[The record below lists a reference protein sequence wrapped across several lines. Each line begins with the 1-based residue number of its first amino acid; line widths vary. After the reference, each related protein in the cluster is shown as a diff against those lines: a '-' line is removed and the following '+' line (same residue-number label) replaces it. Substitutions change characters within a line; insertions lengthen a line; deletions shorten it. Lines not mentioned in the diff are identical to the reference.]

1 MRYMLKFLSILYICF
16 FVIACNEK
24 EVVIDKD
31 DKSITFYEFN
41 SIYKKINLSNDGF
54 VESIQTFKNNKLD
67 SEWIA
72 DNSNLQ
78 TANEFYG
85 NGQIKVKGYLK
96 NNKKHGLWSYFDRNG
111 HLIIDR
117 YFSYDKPTS
126 IWIWYD
132 HYNHKNVEK
141 YELYEDLRD
150 DGRLT
155 RYFQSSNIKEIKSY
169 TNNQLNGEYFLYH
182 DNKENIINIRGNYL
196 LGTKV
201 GNWEL
206 FDRNGKLTNHFE

>member
-1 MRYMLKFLSILYICF
+1 MRYMLKFLSILYLCF
-16 FVIACNEK
+16 FTMGCNKQEVI
-24 EVVIDKD
+24 IDKD
-31 DKSITFYEFN
+31 NKSITFYEFN
-41 SIYKKINLSNDGF
+41 SIYKKINLSDEGF
-54 VESIQTFKNNKLD
+54 VESIQTFKNNQLD

-72 DNSNLQ
+72 DNSNCQ
-78 TANEFYG
+78 PANEFYG

-132 HYNHKNVEK
+132 HYNNENIEK
-141 YELYEDLRD
+141 YELYDDIRD
-150 DGRLT
+150 DGNLT

-182 DNKENIINIRGNYL
+182 DNKENILNIRGNYL
-196 LGTKV
+196 SGAKV
-201 GNWEL
+201 GNWES
-206 FDRNGKLTNHFE
+206 FDKNGKLTNHFE